1 MSNLG
6 DCPCLHCVAA
16 DHRLTEEF
24 VRREDAVER
33 IVDLTAK
40 GTLLNSCCC
49 ADRIYLVCYR
59 GVATTQGVLP
69 RYEGQAI
76 SGP

>member
-1 MSNLG
+1 MSNLS

-40 GTLLNSCCC
+40 GTLLNSCYC

-59 GVATTQGVLP
+59 GVATPEGVLP
-69 RYEGQAI
+69 RYEGQPI